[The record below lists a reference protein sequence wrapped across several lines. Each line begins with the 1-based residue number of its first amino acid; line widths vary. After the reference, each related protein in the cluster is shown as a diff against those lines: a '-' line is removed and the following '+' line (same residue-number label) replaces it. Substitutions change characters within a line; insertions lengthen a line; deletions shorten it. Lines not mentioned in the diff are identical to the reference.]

1 MLYTGDPRGIVLA
14 EHEDIQLDVGTPI
27 VSPQPVDWSRSQL

>member
-1 MLYTGDPRGIVLA
+1 MRYAGDPGAIVLA

-27 VSPQPVDWSRSQL
+27 VSPEPVDWST